1 MTYKVKISDS
11 YCEWEFDLYGSNE
24 YSIRDLRDAIL
35 EKTGLVSDN
44 GTLIKDNA
52 TLTKERELLSMYKYL
67 VKEKDKQIKD
77 LLRINEVNQ
86 YTIDFL
92 KEL

>member
-11 YCEWEFDLYGSNE
+11 YCEWEFALYGSNE